1 MQQPTVRHAA
11 HVRAVDRAEGGQGLV
26 PGGPG
31 VGGADERFGADRV
44 GGIGVA
50 GQFPPGA
57 DRRSPFLPLK
67 AVGRI
72 SGDRAERGGGPGR
85 GVADGV
91 LADPVLAGVHQR
103 RDLGDVRL
111 AAGVGEG
118 GDLRGPRPGWQRDQR
133 AEAVAQAGID
143 DGGDVAGSGQVP
155 FGDRVGQDLGGVQ
168 AGQFGGAQGPP
179 QPPGLGAGLG
189 AVARRQRVH
198 EQGAVVLLAGRG
210 GLGGPDR
217 VQDGQVVSVGEGL
230 VPGLGGR
237 DLLAVMV

>member
-1 MQQPTVRHAA
+1 
-11 HVRAVDRAEGGQGLV
+11 GGQGLV

-31 VGGADERFGADRV
+31 VGGGGDRFGADRV

-57 DRRSPFLPLK
+57 DRLSPFLPLK

-72 SGDRAERGGGPGR
+72 SGDRAERGGGPGPGGGG
-85 GVADGV
+85 GVV
-91 LADPVLAGVHQR
+91 ADPVLAGVHQR

-155 FGDRVGQDLGGVQ
+155 FGNRVGQDLGEVQ
-168 AGQFGGAQGPP
+168 AGQFGGAQGP
-179 QPPGLGAGLG
+179 
-189 AVARRQRVH
+189 
-198 EQGAVVLLAGRG
+198 
-210 GLGGPDR
+210 
-217 VQDGQVVSVGEGL
+217 
-230 VPGLGGR
+230 
-237 DLLAVMV
+237 